1 MIGMWGIK
9 QSLRGAIMLVMA
21 TAVALGGAQAA
32 SATQQTLGSVSVRA
46 PIGAYGGWVVWS
58 APVSGGWGL
67 DAYHAGEIRALRV
80 APRAQP
86 FDVDLGTNASGEV
99 VATFSRCVKTPRYE
113 VDLFLELE
121 GVGCRVDVLNLAS
134 ERERTPA
141 IPQPADT
148 SDTTPSMWNG
158 NIAFARYDPRH
169 HADVAQL
176 LLWSGRTHKLR
187 VLRHGATPTGQ
198 PCPPAKG
205 EVGRRIRESKTECLP
220 SSIKGDITEGAI
232 ESIDLGPDL
241 VSFLWKIDGPGV
253 LSTGGG
259 WEVRADRL
267 ATGASLLAGSGLHG
281 DVCMVGI
288 DGSVPS
294 YPSVEGERVWYT
306 QLASECYVNTI
317 SVRRFDSMTDRLSF
331 SAPVQGEV
339 LQIVHSGSALYALV
353 APAPNGEVDPT
364 CSTTAPCSIE
374 RLPAPKLKLEKWLP
388 QSPFAEE

>member
-1 MIGMWGIK
+1 MSDTWGIEK
-9 QSLRGAIMLVMA
+9 LLQGTVALAMA
-21 TAVALGGAQAA
+21 TAFALCGAQAA
-32 SATQQTLGSVSVRA
+32 SASPQTLASVTVRS

-58 APVSGGWGL
+58 APVNEGWGL
-67 DAYHAGEIRALRV
+67 DAYHGGTVKALHV

-86 FDVDLGTNASGEV
+86 FDVDLGTNAAGEV

-113 VDLFLELE
+113 TDLFLELE
-121 GVGCRVDVLNLAS
+121 GIGCRVRVLNLAS

-141 IPQPADT
+141 IPHPADT
-148 SDTTPSMWNG
+148 SDTTPSMWDG

-205 EVGRRIRESKTECLP
+205 EDGQGIRESKTGCLP

-232 ESIDLGPDL
+232 ESVDLGPDL

-267 ATGASLLAGSGLHG
+267 ATGASILAGSGLHG

-317 SVRRFDSMTDRLSF
+317 SVRRFDSMTDRLS
-331 SAPVQGEV
+331 SSVPVQGEV
-339 LQIVHSGSALYALV
+339 LQVVHSGSALYALV

-388 QSPFAEE
+388 QSPFAEG

>member
-1 MIGMWGIK
+1 MSGLWGIGELL
-9 QSLRGAIMLVMA
+9 QG
-21 TAVALGGAQAA
+21 AVALATATAFALCGAQAA
-32 SATQQTLGSVSVRA
+32 SAGPQMLASVTVRS
-46 PIGAYGGWVVWS
+46 PIGAYGGWVLWS

-67 DAYHAGEIRALRV
+67 DAYHAGEVKTLRV

-99 VATFSRCVKTPRYE
+99 VATFSRCVKTPRYGA
-113 VDLFLELE
+113 DLFLELE
-121 GVGCRVDVLNLAS
+121 GVGCRVHVLNLAS
-134 ERERTPA
+134 ERERAPA
-141 IPQPADT
+141 IPHPEDT
-148 SDTTPSMWNG
+148 SDTTPSMWEG

-205 EVGRRIRESKTECLP
+205 KGGRRIRESKTECLP
-220 SSIKGDITEGAI
+220 NSIKGDITEGAI
-232 ESIDLGPDL
+232 ESVDLGPDL

-267 ATGASLLAGSGLHG
+267 ATGASILAGSGLHG
-281 DVCMVGI
+281 DVCMAGI

-294 YPSVEGERVWYT
+294 YSSVEGERVWYT
-306 QLASECYVNTI
+306 QLESECYVNTI
-317 SVRRFDSMTDRLSF
+317 SVERFDTTTDRLS
-331 SAPVQGEV
+331 SSTPVKGEV
-339 LQIVHSGSALYALV
+339 LQAIHSESALYTLV
-353 APAPNGEVDPT
+353 APTPKMEIDPT
-364 CSTTAPCSIE
+364 CTITEPCSIE
-374 RLPAPKLKLEKWLP
+374 LLQIPKFKLEKWLP
-388 QSPFAEE
+388 RSPFTQG